1 MSPSCIEEVSSV
13 AFRPLS
19 LPELLRRGIPACLDM
34 LANERD
40 HVCGTID
47 TGESRVEDQ
56 LGHARCG
63 LNLDLQNVRLQRIK
77 QVLVQQFCWHLV
89 RYCLPIFLCLE
100 GISYFEKTIF
110 FGSTT

>member
-1 MSPSCIEEVSSV
+1 MSPSCIEVVSPV

-19 LPELLRRGIPACLDM
+19 LSEILRRGIPACNM

-47 TGESRVEDQ
+47 TGESRIEDQ

-63 LNLDLQNVRLQRIK
+63 LNLDLQNV
-77 QVLVQQFCWHLV
+77 
-89 RYCLPIFLCLE
+89 
-100 GISYFEKTIF
+100 
-110 FGSTT
+110 